1 MALVEDGAPGKPA
14 VFRPRRT
21 LKWPRRWIV
30 ESGSNPTA
38 LQRQC
43 SSAQHTSVAAYRR
56 CAASLGTT
64 SAWSFPRRAQCRAL
78 RIFFCSRFSGRGRY
92 CDRAHLQLLAALR
105 PRQSPLPLPGPVLFC
120 RRGDRVLFPR
130 SFVVTPAW
138 RRGLSKCCF
147 ARVHELYRSG
157 AEANGVSLS
166 RLNGSWES
174 AWMDT
179 TARPPRSFWPCS
191 SRCSRLCASI
201 WRKKNGITAADAE
214 RSAAKRA
221 PRRNGLRHPASE
233 SPAYRGI
240 LLPVEG
246 QQRG

>member
-1 MALVEDGAPGKPA
+1 MIRYKGLLLKHHRCERLRGPRHLQHSGNRMALVEDGAPGKPA

-130 SFVVTPAW
+130 SFV
-138 RRGLSKCCF
+138 S
-147 ARVHELYRSG
+147 H
-157 AEANGVSLS
+157 GVAAPPLKVLF
-166 RLNGSWES
+166 RL
-174 AWMDT
+174 
-179 TARPPRSFWPCS
+179 RP
-191 SRCSRLCASI
+191 
-201 WRKKNGITAADAE
+201 
-214 RSAAKRA
+214 
-221 PRRNGLRHPASE
+221 
-233 SPAYRGI
+233 
-240 LLPVEG
+240 
-246 QQRG
+246 